1 MGHDLILH
9 LAVSIYATKGYKI
22 CSIFSSYTYIAVHP
36 NLFHYNMH
44 VAILY
49 ECALY
54 EIYRMDDWRSSHCH
68 S

>member
-44 VAILY
+44 VY
-49 ECALY
+49 YMNVHY